1 MCAYAGQEHMYITC
15 MFPNVPFMYTRFH
28 VPYVYRTTITL
39 WLEGLRADWNSP
51 TARPHQAPACCRSQW
66 YFLGCG
72 VVDGT
77 SALKLSE
84 PISSVHP
91 ISWGKKTW
99 SSMTYHQIMYR
110 YVSMELC
117 ISKTHHWK
125 PTEGPHLS
133 CMNPLGI
140 SLQDHLL
147 NFQGANLR
155 LKAHVQHSIRLIQDQ
170 KPGPNHDEPRW
181 DLVISH
187 RSGKPN
193 NMWVMTIGRYYPV
206 SWWIFADMF
215 DSQMNRDLGT

>member
-1 MCAYAGQEHMYITC
+1 MQGRNICILHAC
-15 MFPNVPFMYTRFH
+15 SLMFLSCILDFMYRMCTVLRS
-28 VPYVYRTTITL
+28 L
-39 WLEGLRADWNSP
+39 CGLRAWGLIG
-51 TARPHQAPACCRSQW
+51 THQRLGPHQAPACCRSQW

-125 PTEGPHLS
+125 PTEGPPLS